1 MKKIILLAAVLL
13 GISCAQAQSNDHV
26 YGTKATDNW
35 SFTLKGGA
43 VAPFQHFSV
52 IKNARGIFG
61 AELRKQVTPV
71 LGLGVEGEWT
81 INTSSWIDART
92 PSWGV
97 HSSTMLDHQMVGA
110 FAAFNLS
117 NLFGGYN
124 GAPRFLEFEGVAGAG
139 WLHGYKH
146 ETSADMN
153 SWYTKYGLNINFNFG
168 ESKAWT
174 VALKPAV
181 LWDMNDVNQ
190 YGVVGYHYSD
200 VIAHDLQAGASNRQ
214 QTRYNA
220 NRAMLEVE
228 AGLTYHFG
236 NSNGLHYMS
245 LCPYKYTQDDID
257 ALNAQINELRNRKPE
272 VVEKIVE
279 KPVEKIVEKIVEKPD
294 RDLGSLE
301 STVFFKIGKWDITRD
316 QMPNVER
323 VANYMKR
330 NPNATVNIEGYASK
344 DGPVDLNLRLANKR
358 ADAVKNCLVN
368 KYGIKASRINA
379 AGKGISE
386 MFSELEWNRVAIS
399 VIDKNSK

>member
-1 MKKIILLAAVLL
+1 MKKIILFGAILL
-13 GISCAQAQSNDHV
+13 GITSAQAQSNDHV
-26 YGTKATDNW
+26 YGTQATDNW

-43 VAPFQHFSV
+43 ATPFQHFSV
-52 IKNARGIFG
+52 FKNARGIFG

-97 HSSTMLDHQMVGA
+97 HSATMIDHQMVGA
-110 FAAFNLS
+110 FATFNLS
-117 NLFGGYN
+117 NLFGGYK
-124 GAPRFLEFEGVAGAG
+124 GTPRCIEFEGIAGAG

-146 ETSADMN
+146 ATSADMN
-153 SWYTKYGLNINFNFG
+153 SWYTKYGMNINFNLC

-174 VALKPAV
+174 ISLKPAV

-190 YGVVGYHYSD
+190 YSEVGKQYSD
-200 VIAHDLQAGASNRQ
+200 VIAHGLQAGASNRQ

-228 AGLTYHFG
+228 VGLTYHFG
-236 NSNGLHYMS
+236 NSNGLHYMT
-245 LCPYKYTQDDID
+245 LCPYKYTQSDID
-257 ALNAQINELRNRKPE
+257 ALNNQINELRNRKPE
-272 VVEKIVE
+272 VIEKVVE
-279 KPVEKIVEKIVEKPD
+279 KPVEKIVEKIVEKPG

-323 VANYMKR
+323 VAHYMKR
-330 NPNATVNIEGYASK
+330 NPKATVNIEGFASK
-344 DGPVDLNLRLANKR
+344 DGPKELNLKLARNR
-358 ADAVKNCLVN
+358 ANAVKNCLIN
-368 KYGIKASRINA
+368 KYGIKASRISA
-379 AGKGISE
+379 AGKGITE

-399 VIDKNSK
+399 VINKNN